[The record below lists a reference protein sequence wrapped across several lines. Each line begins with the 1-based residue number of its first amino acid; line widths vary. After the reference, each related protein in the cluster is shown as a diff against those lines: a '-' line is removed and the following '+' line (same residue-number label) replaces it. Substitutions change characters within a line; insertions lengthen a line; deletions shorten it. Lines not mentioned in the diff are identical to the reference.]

1 MLPPIFRRYTNE
13 LWYIFHAPFFF
24 FVFMVVWMP
33 FRSETDLDMGRSLFM
48 FNVTMMM
55 CIIIVTLLLT
65 RTLRFLLARFLNRS
79 WWQLLAWCVM
89 ELTAITFFL
98 ALYLYLMETSVP
110 YSHWLPRCLEYSFL
124 VLVFPYLAVT
134 GVCAL
139 VAAYQTPARE
149 RELVRFADASRQV
162 RLVLLKDVILYVK
175 AQENYVRI
183 YYLDSG
189 NVKDYTIRSTMRAIT
204 RTLWPCAATGTMFSA
219 RSWTFP
225 APRCPS
231 PGASIRNSRKSCRIV
246 NNFFCRG
253 GHFFITLS
261 VKYKSLRYVLYR

>member
-65 RTLRFLLARFLNRS
+65 RTLRFLLARFLNRN

-98 ALYLYLMETSVP
+98 ALYLYLMDTSVP

-124 VLVFPYLAVT
+124 VLVFPYLAIT

-149 RELVRFADASRQV
+149 RDLVRFADASRQV

-183 YYLDSG
+183 CYLDNG
-189 NVKDYTIRSTMRAIT
+189 NVKDYTLRSTMLAIT
-204 RTLWPCAATGTMFSA
+204 PLMEHFGFFRCHRSYFVNPAHIVALRRDRDDAFSA
-219 RSWTFP
+219 ELDV
-225 APRCPS
+225 
-231 PGASIRNSRKSCRIV
+231 PGTVLPISRRVYQELTQK
-246 NNFFCRG
+246 
-253 GHFFITLS
+253 L
-261 VKYKSLRYVLYR
+261 

>member
-65 RTLRFLLARFLNRS
+65 RTLRFLLARFLNRN

-98 ALYLYLMETSVP
+98 ALYLYLMDTSVS

-149 RELVRFADASRQV
+149 RDLVRFADASRQV

-204 RTLWPCAATGTMFSA
+204 PLMEHYGFFRCHRSYFVNPAHIVALRRDRDDAFSA
-219 RSWTFP
+219 ELDVPDTALP
-225 APRCPS
+225 
-231 PGASIRNSRKSCRIV
+231 ISRRVYQDLTQK
-246 NNFFCRG
+246 
-253 GHFFITLS
+253 L
-261 VKYKSLRYVLYR
+261 

>member
-149 RELVRFADASRQV
+149 RDLVRFADASRQV

-204 RTLWPCAATGTMFSA
+204 PLMEHFGFFRCHRSYFVNPAHIVALRRDRDDVFSA
-219 RSWTFP
+219 ELDV
-225 APRCPS
+225 
-231 PGASIRNSRKSCRIV
+231 PGTALPISRRVYQELTQK
-246 NNFFCRG
+246 
-253 GHFFITLS
+253 L
-261 VKYKSLRYVLYR
+261 

>member
-13 LWYIFHAPFFF
+13 LWYIFHVPFFF

-55 CIIIVTLLLT
+55 CIIIITLLMT
-65 RTLRFLLARFLNRS
+65 RTLRFLLARFLNRN

-98 ALYLYLMETSVP
+98 ALYLYLMDTSVP

-149 RELVRFADASRQV
+149 RDLVRFADASRQV

-183 YYLDSG
+183 CYLDNG
-189 NVKDYTIRSTMRAIT
+189 NVKDYTLRSTMLAIT
-204 RTLWPCAATGTMFSA
+204 PLMEHFGFFRCHRSYFVNPAHIVALRRDRDDAFSA
-219 RSWTFP
+219 ELDV
-225 APRCPS
+225 
-231 PGASIRNSRKSCRIV
+231 PGTVLPISRRVYQELTQK
-246 NNFFCRG
+246 
-253 GHFFITLS
+253 L
-261 VKYKSLRYVLYR
+261 

>member
-65 RTLRFLLARFLNRS
+65 RTLRFLLARFLNRN

-89 ELTAITFFL
+89 ELTVITFFL
-98 ALYLYLMETSVP
+98 ALYLYLMDTSVP

-149 RELVRFADASRQV
+149 RDLVRFADASRQV

-204 RTLWPCAATGTMFSA
+204 PLMEHYGFFRCHRSYFVNPAHIVALRRDRDDAFSA
-219 RSWTFP
+219 ELDV
-225 APRCPS
+225 
-231 PGASIRNSRKSCRIV
+231 PGTVLPISRRVYQELTQK
-246 NNFFCRG
+246 
-253 GHFFITLS
+253 L
-261 VKYKSLRYVLYR
+261 

>member
-33 FRSETDLDMGRSLFM
+33 FRSEADLDMGRSLFM

-65 RTLRFLLARFLNRS
+65 RTLRFLLARFLNRN

-98 ALYLYLMETSVP
+98 ALYLYLMDTSVP

-124 VLVFPYLAVT
+124 VLVFPYLAIT

-149 RELVRFADASRQV
+149 RDLVRFADASRQV

-183 YYLDSG
+183 CYLDNG
-189 NVKDYTIRSTMRAIT
+189 NVKDYTLRSTMLAIT
-204 RTLWPCAATGTMFSA
+204 PLMEHFGFFRCHRSYFVNPAHIVALRRDRDDAFSA
-219 RSWTFP
+219 ELDV
-225 APRCPS
+225 
-231 PGASIRNSRKSCRIV
+231 PGTVLPISRRVYQELTQK
-246 NNFFCRG
+246 
-253 GHFFITLS
+253 L
-261 VKYKSLRYVLYR
+261 

>member
-1 MLPPIFRRYTNE
+1 
-13 LWYIFHAPFFF
+13 
-24 FVFMVVWMP
+24 MVVWMP

-65 RTLRFLLARFLNRS
+65 RTLRFLLARFLNRN

-98 ALYLYLMETSVP
+98 ALYLYLMDTSVP

-149 RELVRFADASRQV
+149 RDLVRFADASRQV

-204 RTLWPCAATGTMFSA
+204 PLMEHYGFFRSHRSYFVNPAHIVALRRDRDDVFSA
-219 RSWTFP
+219 ELDV
-225 APRCPS
+225 
-231 PGASIRNSRKSCRIV
+231 PGTALPISRRVYQELTQK
-246 NNFFCRG
+246 
-253 GHFFITLS
+253 L
-261 VKYKSLRYVLYR
+261 

>member
-13 LWYIFHAPFFF
+13 LWYIFHVPFFF

-55 CIIIVTLLLT
+55 CIIIITLLMT
-65 RTLRFLLARFLNRS
+65 RTLRFLLARFLNGN
-79 WWQLLAWCVM
+79 WWQLLAWCAM
-89 ELTAITFFL
+89 ELTVITFFL
-98 ALYLYLMETSVP
+98 ALYLYLMDTSVS
-110 YSHWLPRCLEYSFL
+110 YSRWLPRCLEYSFL
-124 VLVFPYLAVT
+124 VLVFPYLAIT

-149 RELVRFADASRQV
+149 RDLVRFADANRQV
-162 RLVLLKDVILYVK
+162 RLVLLKDIILYVK

-204 RTLWPCAATGTMFSA
+204 PLMDHYGFFRCHRSYFVNPAHIVALRRDRDDAFSA
-219 RSWTFP
+219 ELDV
-225 APRCPS
+225 
-231 PGASIRNSRKSCRIV
+231 PGTTLPISRRVYQELTQK
-246 NNFFCRG
+246 
-253 GHFFITLS
+253 L
-261 VKYKSLRYVLYR
+261 

>member
-13 LWYIFHAPFFF
+13 LWYIFHVPFFF

-55 CIIIVTLLLT
+55 CIIIITLLMT
-65 RTLRFLLARFLNRS
+65 RTLRFLLARFLNRN

-98 ALYLYLMETSVP
+98 ALYLYLMDTSVP

-149 RELVRFADASRQV
+149 RDLVRFADASRQV

-175 AQENYVRI
+175 AQENYVRVC
-183 YYLDSG
+183 YLDNG
-189 NVKDYTIRSTMRAIT
+189 NIKDYSLRSTMLAIT
-204 RTLWPCAATGTMFSA
+204 PLMDHFGFFRCHRSYFVNPAHIVALRRDRDDAFSA
-219 RSWTFP
+219 ELDV
-225 APRCPS
+225 
-231 PGASIRNSRKSCRIV
+231 PGTVLPISRRVYQELTQK
-246 NNFFCRG
+246 
-253 GHFFITLS
+253 L
-261 VKYKSLRYVLYR
+261 

>member
-1 MLPPIFRRYTNE
+1 MLPPVFRRYTNE

-33 FRSETDLDMGRSLFM
+33 FRSEADLDMGRSLFM

-65 RTLRFLLARFLNRS
+65 RTLRFLLARFLNRN

-98 ALYLYLMETSVP
+98 ALYLYLMDTSVP

-124 VLVFPYLAVT
+124 VLVFPYLAIT

-149 RELVRFADASRQV
+149 RDLVRFADASRQV

-183 YYLDSG
+183 CYLDNG
-189 NVKDYTIRSTMRAIT
+189 NVKDYTLRSTMLAIT
-204 RTLWPCAATGTMFSA
+204 PLMEHFGFFRCHRSYFVNPAHIVALRRDRDDAFSA
-219 RSWTFP
+219 ELDV
-225 APRCPS
+225 
-231 PGASIRNSRKSCRIV
+231 PGTVLPISRRVYQELTQK
-246 NNFFCRG
+246 
-253 GHFFITLS
+253 L
-261 VKYKSLRYVLYR
+261 